1 MAMSIPNKIKIGI
14 LGAGGKMG
22 MRISANLNK
31 LPNEIFYIENA
42 ETGIKRLAQSGLKV
56 SAQAEVMDQVDV
68 LILAVPDI
76 LINKISTEVVPN
88 LKPDSTVILLDPAAA
103 YMSQVCI
110 RKDLHYTVIH
120 PCHPA
125 LFKDQPAL
133 EGYNDHFGGI
143 SGLQDIVSTHWK
155 GSREKYKLACDIVR
169 EMFAPVDKVFEIT
182 LEQMAFLEPSVVE
195 VCGLSLLSVFK
206 ELVEEMD
213 KRGIPKDAGM
223 SFLLGHIKIL
233 LAILLLGS
241 NPASDAAMIAMG
253 YGKDKLI
260 KADWKKVLTDE
271 SLHEVLTK
279 MLKLD
284 SKDPG
289 P

>member
-1 MAMSIPNKIKIGI
+1 MSIPNEIKIGI

-22 MRISANLNK
+22 MRIGANLKK

-42 ETGIKRLAQSGLKV
+42 ESGIKRLEESGIKV
-56 SAQAEVMDQVDV
+56 SAPAAAIGRVDV

-76 LINKISTEVVPN
+76 LINKISTEVVPDM
-88 LKPDSTVILLDPAAA
+88 KSDATVILLDPAAA
-103 YMSQVCI
+103 YMNQVCI
-110 RKDLHYTVIH
+110 REDLHYTVIH

-125 LFKDQPAL
+125 LFKEQPTL
-133 EGYNDHFGGI
+133 EGYSDHFGGL

-155 GSREKYKLACDIVR
+155 GARAKYKLACDIVR
-169 EMFAPVDKVFEIT
+169 QMFAPVDQVFEIT
-182 LEQMAFLEPSVVE
+182 IEQMAFLEPSVVE
-195 VCGLSLLSVFK
+195 VCGLSLVSVLK

-213 KRGIPKDAGM
+213 KRDIPKDAAM
-223 SFLLGHIKIL
+223 SFLLGHIKIE

-241 NPASDAAMIAMG
+241 NPASDAAMIAMD

-260 KADWKKVLTDE
+260 KEDWKKVLTDE

-284 SKDPG
+284 NKAD
-289 P
+289 

>member
-1 MAMSIPNKIKIGI
+1 MSIPNEIKIGI

-22 MRISANLNK
+22 MRIGANLKK

-42 ETGIKRLAQSGLKV
+42 EAGIKRLDEIGIEV
-56 SAQAEVMDQVDV
+56 SAPTAVMGQLDF
-68 LILAVPDI
+68 LILAVPD
-76 LINKISTEVVPN
+76 LYINKITTEVVPDMKSDAIV
-88 LKPDSTVILLDPAAA
+88 LLLDPAAA
-103 YMSQVCI
+103 YMDQVCI
-110 RKDLHYTVIH
+110 REDLHYTVIH

-125 LFKDQPAL
+125 LFKDQPTL

-155 GSREKYKLACDIVR
+155 GTRDKYELACDVVR
-169 EMFAPVDKVFEIT
+169 EMFAPVDQIFEIT
-182 LEQMAFLEPSVVE
+182 LKQMAFLEPSVVE
-195 VCGLSLLSVFK
+195 VCGLSLVSVFK

-213 KRGIPKDAGM
+213 KRGIPKEAGI
-223 SFLLGHIKIL
+223 SFLLGHIKIE

-241 NPASDAAMIAMG
+241 NPASDAAMIAMD
-253 YGKDKLI
+253 YGKDKII

-271 SLHEVLTK
+271 SLHEVLAK

-284 SKDPG
+284 KNSAQAP
-289 P
+289 

>member
-1 MAMSIPNKIKIGI
+1 MSIPNEIKIGI

-22 MRISANLNK
+22 MRIGANLKK

-42 ETGIKRLAQSGLKV
+42 EAGIKRLDEIGIEV
-56 SAQAEVMDQVDV
+56 SAPTAVMGQLDF
-68 LILAVPDI
+68 LILAVPD
-76 LINKISTEVVPN
+76 LYINKITTEVVPDMKSDAIV
-88 LKPDSTVILLDPAAA
+88 LLLDPAAA
-103 YMSQVCI
+103 YMDQVCI
-110 RKDLHYTVIH
+110 REDLHYTVIH

-125 LFKDQPAL
+125 LFKDQPTL

-155 GSREKYKLACDIVR
+155 GTRDKYELACDVVR
-169 EMFAPVDKVFEIT
+169 EMFAPVDQIFEIT
-182 LEQMAFLEPSVVE
+182 LKQMAFLEPSVVE
-195 VCGLSLLSVFK
+195 VCGLSLVSVFK

-213 KRGIPKDAGM
+213 KRGIPKEAGM
-223 SFLLGHIKIL
+223 SFLLGHIKIE

-241 NPASDAAMIAMG
+241 NPASDAAMIAMD
-253 YGKDKLI
+253 YGKDKII

-271 SLHEVLTK
+271 SLHEVLAK

-284 SKDPG
+284 KNSAQVP
-289 P
+289 

>member
-1 MAMSIPNKIKIGI
+1 MSIPNEIKIGI

-22 MRISANLNK
+22 MRIGANLKK

-42 ETGIKRLAQSGLKV
+42 ETGINRLDEIGIEV
-56 SAQAEVMDQVDV
+56 SAPTAVMGQLDF
-68 LILAVPDI
+68 LILAVPD
-76 LINKISTEVVPN
+76 LHINKITTEVVPDMKSDAIV
-88 LKPDSTVILLDPAAA
+88 LLLDPAAA
-103 YMSQVCI
+103 YMDQVCI
-110 RKDLHYTVIH
+110 REDLHYTVIH

-125 LFKDQPAL
+125 LFKDQPTL

-155 GSREKYKLACDIVR
+155 GTRDKYELACDVVR
-169 EMFAPVDKVFEIT
+169 EMFAPVDQIFEIT
-182 LEQMAFLEPSVVE
+182 LKQMAFLEPSVVE
-195 VCGLSLLSVFK
+195 VCGLSLVSVFK

-213 KRGIPKDAGM
+213 KRGIPKEAGM
-223 SFLLGHIKIL
+223 SFLLGHIKIE

-241 NPASDAAMIAMG
+241 NPASDAAMIAMD
-253 YGKDKLI
+253 YGKDKII

-271 SLHEVLTK
+271 SLHEVLAK

-284 SKDPG
+284 KNSAQAP
-289 P
+289 

>member
-1 MAMSIPNKIKIGI
+1 MSIPNEIKIGI

-22 MRISANLNK
+22 MRIGANLRK
-31 LPNEIFYIENA
+31 LPNQIFYIENA
-42 ETGIKRLAQSGLKV
+42 EVGKQRLKESGMEV
-56 SAQAEVMDQVDV
+56 SAPEAVMGQVDV

-76 LINKISTEVVPN
+76 LINKISTAVVPDM
-88 LKPDSTVILLDPAAA
+88 KSDATVLLLDPAAA
-103 YMSQVCI
+103 YMNQVCI
-110 RKDLHYTVIH
+110 REDLHYTVIH

-125 LFKDQPAL
+125 LFKDQPTL

-155 GSREKYKLACDIVR
+155 GAREKYEIACDIVR

-182 LEQMAFLEPSVVE
+182 IEQMAFLEPSVVE
-195 VCGLSLLSVFK
+195 VCGLSLVSVFK
-206 ELVEEMD
+206 ELVAEMD
-213 KRGIPKDAGM
+213 KRGIPKDAAM
-223 SFLLGHIKIL
+223 SFLLGHIKIE

-241 NPASDAAMIAMG
+241 NPASDAAMIAMD
-253 YGKDKLI
+253 YGRDKII

-271 SLHEVLTK
+271 SLHEVLVK

-284 SKDPG
+284 KNSAQAP
-289 P
+289 

>member
-1 MAMSIPNKIKIGI
+1 MSIPKEIKIGI

-22 MRISANLNK
+22 MRISANLKK
-31 LPNEIFYIENA
+31 LPNEIYYIENA
-42 ETGIKRLAQSGLKV
+42 EIGIKQLEDCGLKA
-56 SAQAEVMDQVDV
+56 SAPQEVLGHVDV
-68 LILAVPDI
+68 LILAVPDV
-76 LINKISTEVVPN
+76 LINKISTEVVPEM
-88 LKPDSTVILLDPAAA
+88 KFDSTIILLDPAAA
-103 YMSQVCI
+103 YMNQVCM

-125 LFKDQPAL
+125 LFKEQPTL

-155 GSREKYKLACDIVR
+155 GSREKYELACDIVR

-195 VCGLSLLSVFK
+195 VCGLSLVSVFK

-233 LAILLLGS
+233 FAILLLGS
-241 NPASDAAMIAMG
+241 NPASDAAMIAMD
-253 YGKDKLI
+253 YGKNKLI
-260 KADWKKVLTDE
+260 KKDWKKVLTDE

-284 SKDPG
+284 N
-289 P
+289 

>member
-1 MAMSIPNKIKIGI
+1 MSIPNDIKIGI

-22 MRISANLNK
+22 MRIGANLMK

-42 ETGIKRLAQSGLKV
+42 EAGIKRLEEIGIAV
-56 SAQAEVMDQVDV
+56 SAPTTVMDQLDF

-76 LINKISTEVVPN
+76 CINKITTEVVADM
-88 LKPDSTVILLDPAAA
+88 KSDATVLLLDPAAA
-103 YMSQVCI
+103 YMNQVCI
-110 RKDLHYTVIH
+110 REDLNYTVIH

-125 LFKDQPAL
+125 LFKDQPTL

-155 GSREKYKLACDIVR
+155 GTRDKYELACDVVR
-169 EMFAPVDKVFEIT
+169 EMFAPVDRIFEIT
-182 LEQMAFLEPSVVE
+182 LKQMAFLEPSVVE
-195 VCGLSLLSVFK
+195 VCALSLVSVLK
-206 ELVEEMD
+206 ELADEMD
-213 KRGIPKDAGM
+213 KRGIPKEAAM
-223 SFLLGHIKIL
+223 SFLLGHIKIE

-241 NPASDAAMIAMG
+241 NPASDAAMIAMD
-253 YGKDKLI
+253 YGRDKLI
-260 KADWKKVLTDE
+260 KEDWKKVLTDE

-284 SKDPG
+284 KKSVQSP
-289 P
+289 

>member
-1 MAMSIPNKIKIGI
+1 MSIPNEIKIGI

-22 MRISANLNK
+22 MRIGANLKK

-42 ETGIKRLAQSGLKV
+42 DAGINRLDEIGIEV
-56 SAQAEVMDQVDV
+56 SAPTAVMGQLDF
-68 LILAVPDI
+68 LILAVPD
-76 LINKISTEVVPN
+76 LYINKITTEVVPDMKSDAIV
-88 LKPDSTVILLDPAAA
+88 LLLDPAAA
-103 YMSQVCI
+103 YMDQVCI
-110 RKDLHYTVIH
+110 REDLHYIVIH

-125 LFKDQPAL
+125 LFKDQPTL

-155 GSREKYKLACDIVR
+155 GTRDKYELACDVVR
-169 EMFAPVDKVFEIT
+169 EMFAPVDQIFEIT
-182 LEQMAFLEPSVVE
+182 IEQMAFLEPSVVE
-195 VCGLSLLSVFK
+195 VCGLSLVSVFK

-213 KRGIPKDAGM
+213 KRGIPKEAGM
-223 SFLLGHIKIL
+223 SFLLGHIKIE

-241 NPASDAAMIAMG
+241 NPASDAAMIAMD
-253 YGKDKLI
+253 YGKDKII

-271 SLHEVLTK
+271 SLHEVLAK

-284 SKDPG
+284 KNSAQAP
-289 P
+289 

>member
-1 MAMSIPNKIKIGI
+1 MSIPNDIKIGL

-22 MRISANLNK
+22 MRIGANLRK
-31 LPNEIFYIENA
+31 LSNEIFYLENA
-42 ETGIKRLAQSGLKV
+42 EAGIKRLGQSGLKV
-56 SAQAEVMDQVDV
+56 STPAESLGRVDV

-76 LINKISTEVVPN
+76 LINKISNEAVPD

-103 YMSQVCI
+103 YMKQVCI
-110 RKDLHYTVIH
+110 RDDLHYTVIH

-125 LFKDQPAL
+125 LFKDQPTL
-133 EGYNDHFGGI
+133 KGYNDHFGGI

-155 GSREKYKLACDIVR
+155 GSREKYQLACSVVR
-169 EMFAPVDKVFEIT
+169 QMFAPVDKVFEIT

-206 ELVEEMD
+206 ELVQEMD
-213 KRGIPKDAGM
+213 KRGIPREAGM
-223 SFLLGHIKIL
+223 SFLLGHIKVL

-241 NPASDAAMIAMG
+241 NPASDAAMIAMD

-260 KADWKKVLTDE
+260 KEDWKKVLTDD
-271 SLHEVLTK
+271 SLNEVLTK

-284 SKDPG
+284 GISD
-289 P
+289 

>member
-1 MAMSIPNKIKIGI
+1 MSIPNEIRIGI

-22 MRISANLNK
+22 MRISANLKK

-42 ETGIKRLAQSGLKV
+42 ETGMKRLEKSGLKV
-56 SAQAEVMDQVDV
+56 SAPQEALGVVDV

-76 LINKISTEVVPN
+76 LINEISTEVVPDM
-88 LKPDSTVILLDPAAA
+88 KSDATVILLDPAAA
-103 YMSQVCI
+103 YMNQVCL
-110 RKDLHYTVIH
+110 REDLHFTVIH

-125 LFKDQPAL
+125 LFKDQPTI
-133 EGYNDHFGGI
+133 EGYKDHFGGV

-155 GSREKYKLACDIVR
+155 GAREKYELACNIVR
-169 EMFAPVDKVFEIT
+169 AMFAPVDKVFEIT
-182 LEQMAFLEPSVVE
+182 IEQMAFLEPAVVE
-195 VCGLSLLSVFK
+195 VCGFSLVSVFK

-213 KRGIPKDAGM
+213 KRGIPKDAAM
-223 SFLLGHIKIL
+223 SFLLGHIKIG

-241 NPASDAAMIAMG
+241 NAASDAAMIAMN

-260 KADWKKVLTDE
+260 KEDWQKVLTDE
-271 SLHEVLTK
+271 SLHEVLKK

-284 SKDPG
+284 KKAV
-289 P
+289 

>member
-1 MAMSIPNKIKIGI
+1 MSIPNDIKIGI

-22 MRISANLNK
+22 LRLSANLKK
-31 LPNEIFYIENA
+31 LPNEVFYIENA
-42 ETGIKRLAQSGLKV
+42 EAGIKRLIESGLTV
-56 SAQAEVMDQVDV
+56 SAAAEVMDRIDV

-76 LINKISTEVVPN
+76 LINKISTAVVPD

-103 YMSQVCI
+103 YMNQVYL
-110 RKDLHYTVIH
+110 RESLHYTVIH

-125 LFKDQPAL
+125 LFKQQPTL

-155 GSREKYKLACDIVR
+155 GAREKYELACDIVR
-169 EMFAPVDKVFEIT
+169 VMFAPVDNVFEIT
-182 LEQMAFLEPSVVE
+182 IEQMAFLEPSVVE
-195 VCGLSLLSVFK
+195 VCGLSLVSVFK

-213 KRGIPKDAGM
+213 KRQIPKDAAM
-223 SFLLGHIKIL
+223 SFLLGHIKIE

-241 NPASDAAMIAMG
+241 NPASDAAMIAMD
-253 YGKDKLI
+253 YGRNKLI
-260 KADWKKVLTDE
+260 KEDWKKLLTDE

-284 SKDPG
+284 QKVD
-289 P
+289 

>member
-1 MAMSIPNKIKIGI
+1 
-14 LGAGGKMG
+14 
-22 MRISANLNK
+22 MRIGANLNK
-31 LPNEIFYIENA
+31 LPNQIFYIENA
-42 ETGIKRLAQSGLKV
+42 APGIRRLEDSGMKV
-56 SAQAEVMDQVDV
+56 SAPAAVMGQIDV

-76 LINKISTEVVPN
+76 LIKKISTEVVPDMQS
-88 LKPDSTVILLDPAAA
+88 DSTVILLDPAAA
-103 YMSQVCI
+103 YMNQVCI
-110 RKDLHYTVIH
+110 RDDLHYTVIH

-125 LFKDQPAL
+125 LFKDQPSL

-155 GSREKYKLACDIVR
+155 GAREKYELACDIVR
-169 EMFAPVDKVFEIT
+169 KMFDPVDQVFEIT
-182 LEQMAFLEPSVVE
+182 IEQMAFLEPSVVE
-195 VCGLSLLSVFK
+195 VCGLSLVSVLK

-213 KRGIPKDAGM
+213 KRGIPKDAAM
-223 SFLLGHIKIL
+223 SFLLGHIKIE

-241 NPASDAAMIAMG
+241 NPASDAAMIAMD

-260 KADWKKVLTDE
+260 KEDWKKVLTDE

-284 SKDPG
+284 EKVE
-289 P
+289 

>member
-1 MAMSIPNKIKIGI
+1 MSIPNEIKIGI

-22 MRISANLNK
+22 MRIGANLKK

-42 ETGIKRLAQSGLKV
+42 EAGIKRLDEIGIEV
-56 SAQAEVMDQVDV
+56 SAPKAVMGQLDF
-68 LILAVPDI
+68 LILAVPD
-76 LINKISTEVVPN
+76 LYINKITTEVVPDMKSDAIV
-88 LKPDSTVILLDPAAA
+88 LLLDPAAA
-103 YMSQVCI
+103 YMNQVCI
-110 RKDLHYTVIH
+110 REDLHYTVIH

-125 LFKDQPAL
+125 LFKDQPTL
-133 EGYNDHFGGI
+133 EGYRDHFGGI

-155 GSREKYKLACDIVR
+155 GARDKYELACDVVR
-169 EMFAPVDKVFEIT
+169 EMFAPVDQIFEVT
-182 LEQMAFLEPSVVE
+182 LKQMAFLEPSVVE
-195 VCGLSLLSVFK
+195 VCGLSLVSVFK

-213 KRGIPKDAGM
+213 KRGIPKEAGM
-223 SFLLGHIKIL
+223 SFLLGHIKIE

-241 NPASDAAMIAMG
+241 NPASDAAMIAMD
-253 YGKDKLI
+253 YGKDKII

-271 SLHEVLTK
+271 SLHEVLAK

-284 SKDPG
+284 KNSAPA

>member
-1 MAMSIPNKIKIGI
+1 MSIPNEIKIGI

-22 MRISANLNK
+22 MRIGANLNK
-31 LPNEIFYIENA
+31 LPNQIFYIENA
-42 ETGIKRLAQSGLKV
+42 AAGIRRLAENGMKV
-56 SAQAEVMDQVDV
+56 SDPAEVMGRIDV

-76 LINKISTEVVPN
+76 LIKKISTEVVPDM
-88 LKPDSTVILLDPAAA
+88 PSDSTVILLDPAAA
-103 YMSQVCI
+103 YMNQVCI
-110 RKDLHYTVIH
+110 RDDLHYTVIH

-125 LFKDQPAL
+125 LFKDQPTL

-155 GSREKYKLACDIVR
+155 GAREKYKLACDIVR
-169 EMFAPVDKVFEIT
+169 KMFDPVDQIFEIT
-182 LEQMAFLEPSVVE
+182 IEQMAFLEPSVVE
-195 VCGLSLLSVFK
+195 VCGLSLVSVLK

-213 KRGIPKDAGM
+213 KRGIPKDAAM
-223 SFLLGHIKIL
+223 SFLLGHIKIE

-241 NPASDAAMIAMG
+241 NPASDAAMIAMD
-253 YGKDKLI
+253 YGRDKLI
-260 KADWKKVLTDE
+260 KEDWKKVLTDE

-284 SKDPG
+284 EKYG
-289 P
+289 